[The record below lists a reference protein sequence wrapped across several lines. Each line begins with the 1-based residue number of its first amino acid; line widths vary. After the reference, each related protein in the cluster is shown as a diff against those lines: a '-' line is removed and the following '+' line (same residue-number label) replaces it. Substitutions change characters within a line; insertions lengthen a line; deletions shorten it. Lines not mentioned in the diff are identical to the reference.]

1 MGRQRGLIS
10 VVVCTAD
17 RKAKLKRLLES
28 LSHVEILPD
37 FAAELILVNNA
48 PSTDLAPIVQEAS
61 TRLRMSVTLVTEL
74 ERGLSHARNRGLLHA
89 RGDVIAFTDDDC
101 VVDRPWLA
109 NIWRRF
115 VKEPDLMGLG
125 GRVELANPHDLPITV
140 RAGDAPEQLLAF
152 AAVFGFMHGCNMA
165 FRRAL
170 FERMDG
176 FDTDFGAGSAM
187 GAGEDTEFVYRAFRG
202 GNRIGYEP
210 SVLVWHDH
218 GRTTWRQ
225 RRMTL
230 NRYHQANGAVLAKF
244 ARSGDA
250 PARAL
255 LRAIARRPL
264 DLVRRRPCSVFEATR
279 ACYQLVMFGL
289 GAARH
294 RVLTRRRSG

>member
-1 MGRQRGLIS
+1 MGRGPGGIS

-28 LSHVEILPD
+28 LSDVEMLPD
-37 FAAELILVNNA
+37 CAAELILVNNA
-48 PSTDLAPIVQEAS
+48 PSTDLVPIVEDAS
-61 TRLRMSVTLVTEL
+61 RRLRMPVALVTEL
-74 ERGLSHARNRGLLHA
+74 ERGLARARNRGLRHA
-89 RGDVIAFTDDDC
+89 RGEVIAFTDDDC
-101 VVDRPWLA
+101 VVERSWLV

-115 VKEPDLMGLG
+115 TRDPDLMGLG
-125 GRVELANPHDLPITV
+125 GKVDLANPHDLPITV
-140 RAGDAPEQLLAF
+140 RTGDAPEQLSAF
-152 AAVFGFMHGCNMA
+152 AEVFGFMHGCNMA
-165 FRRAL
+165 FRRVL
-170 FERMDG
+170 FERLGG

-187 GAGEDTEFVYRAFRG
+187 KAGEDTEFVYRAFRA

-210 SVLVWHDH
+210 AVLVWHDH

-225 RRMTL
+225 RRATL

-255 LRAIARRPL
+255 LRAMARRPL
-264 DLVRRRPCSVFEATR
+264 DLVRRGPRSVSEATR

-294 RVLTRRRSG
+294 RVLTWRGSE